1 MYTNIHYTTV
11 KEKLEDQSSCEFK
24 DRFLIFKWKFQ
35 RTVFGFRKFL
45 ISKIFFDSTEPSSY

>member
-1 MYTNIHYTTV
+1 MHKNIHYTTF

-35 RTVFGFRKFL
+35 RTIFGFRKFL
-45 ISKIFFDSTEPSSY
+45 ISKIF